1 MSRKASAGASEAIR
15 WGHFFCPG
23 KWGGASPYDRPAVT
37 CHVGK
42 ATVLLV
48 VLIVAACSPAS
59 QATARPSPP
68 RVAGSLPA
76 GMPSPDASP
85 STSAAATPASYD
97 LSLATVSFTCRLPIT
112 TPNDQ
117 GAFVSFPTGAVS
129 FDPQGRGV
137 GSSWGLY
144 YDRAFSRWLPVPR
157 QAVSADGRHYAYGE
171 RGADQTQVAKM
182 HVVDIATG
190 IDHVFATPT
199 TVWFVPFEVLDYANE
214 GIYLYTNYEMS
225 IGVSVMDP
233 TTGTT
238 HAVASLPDIQASGG
252 NRTFW
257 VGTVNQADPNPL
269 GGIGVMPNQIDR
281 YSLVD
286 GTRVPW
292 FYRPSTAPRVV
303 GLDTQGHPIVMVVNG
318 RNGVIDGD
326 YGAELIL
333 LMSSQSQRSMY
344 KGSSTLIGSM
354 VTSISDS
361 HGTWFGTDHG
371 IYLYTGTAFIKVS
384 NQPGYPANGCF

>member
-1 MSRKASAGASEAIR
+1 M
-15 WGHFFCPG
+15 
-23 KWGGASPYDRPAVT
+23 
-37 CHVGK
+37 HVGK
-42 ATVLLV
+42 SGALV
-48 VLIVAACSPAS
+48 VALMLAACSPG
-59 QATARPSPP
+59 PP
-68 RVAGSLPA
+68 RVASS
-76 GMPSPDASP
+76 SPVATP
-85 STSAAATPASYD
+85 TIATNAAPTSAATPGAFD
-97 LSLATVSFTCRLPIT
+97 LSLSTVGFSCRLPIT
-112 TPNDQ
+112 TPDDQ

-137 GSSWGLY
+137 GGSSWGLY
-144 YDRAFSRWLPVPR
+144 YDRAVSHWLPVPR
-157 QAVSADGRHYAYGE
+157 QAVSADGKHYAYGE

-182 HVVDIATG
+182 HVVDIVTG
-190 IDHVFATPT
+190 LDHVFATPT
-199 TVWFVPFEVLDYANE
+199 TDWFVPFEVLDYAGE

-225 IGVSVMDP
+225 IGVSLMDP
-233 TTGTT
+233 ATGTI

-257 VGTVNQADPNPL
+257 VGTVNPADPNPL

-303 GLDTQGHPIVMVVNG
+303 GLDTQGHPIVIVVNG

-333 LMSSQSQRSMY
+333 LMSPQSQRSIY
-344 KGSSTLIGSM
+344 KGSATLVGSM

-371 IYLYTGTAFIKVS
+371 IYLYTGTALIKVS